1 MSTEVYEKTVAAGKV
16 ERELADLSI
25 DPSELYF
32 GTQFEA
38 ESDETESST
47 TEITFQQKL
56 RLTTPSLEIDDKYVV
71 FWYFEIKAN
80 LQNKN
85 AAAQVQVDDTTVIV
99 ESERE
104 GNEWFPV
111 SGFYIA
117 NIAIVGTHTIDIDYR
132 AIDGTAYIRRARL
145 IGWRVEVP

>member
-1 MSTEVYEKTVAAGKV
+1 MSTEVYERTEAGGKV
-16 ERELADLSI
+16 EREL
-25 DPSELYF
+25 SELNINPGDLYF

-47 TEITFQQKL
+47 TSGTYQQKL
-56 RLTTPSLEIDDKYVV
+56 RLTTPSLAIGDKYVF
-71 FWYFEIKAN
+71 FWYFEVRAN

-85 AAAQVQVDDTTVIV
+85 TEARVQVDDTTTIV

-111 SGFYIA
+111 AGFYIA
-117 NIAIVGTHTIDIDYR
+117 TIAVAGAHTVDIDYR
-132 AIDGTAYIRRARL
+132 KVDGTAYIRRARL